1 MAQRSTQEALLI
13 SSQGSVGKVR
23 ATQESILISLRN
35 STCQLSTNPAF
46 ISFAMKQGDP
56 APSPIQVQVLNSGNT
71 DLIAWTLQSDQPWV
85 TISAQ
90 AGTTPSTIQIGIDIT
105 GVPSGFHTANLT
117 FSSIACGNP
126 VLVVTFELN
135 ATMIA
140 SCIPDP
146 NADAFDVPSLNGVF
160 DDFAGLGTLVNP
172 PGFPPG
178 TYNFVQYNQVGPDAV
193 AFGGELY
200 QTLTG
205 RLKVAMVVPDHYD
218 DDGIGIDF
226 QYQPWLM
233 QMPPTVIRTA
243 GYRAQLVGSGTIR
256 MTPVNEERK
265 NLYGYKE
272 VTLTEDTPISFEKGL
287 RATESFISLIISNK
301 KTCGAWCQVQ
311 ELVMYANPIYGGNRS
326 PNK

>member
-13 SSQGSVGKVR
+13 SAGKPSFVR
-23 ATQESILISLRN
+23 STHESILLSVRN
-35 STCQLSTNPAF
+35 TLCNLSTDSNSLLF
-46 ISFAMKQGDP
+46 HMKQGDP
-56 APSPIQVQVLNSGNT
+56 APDSQTLQILNNGNT
-71 DLIAWTLQSDQPWV
+71 DAISWTVQADQPWV
-85 TISAQ
+85 TLSATAGLTPTSIQVGIDVTGLASGVHTAILTFGSAQ
-90 AGTTPSTIQIGIDIT
+90 
-105 GVPSGFHTANLT
+105 
-117 FSSIACGNP
+117 CGNP
-126 VLVVTFELN
+126 TVSITFAYD

-146 NADAFDVPSLNGVF
+146 NADAYDVPGLNGTFTEFV
-160 DDFAGLGTLVNP
+160 GLGTLVNP

-178 TYNFVQYNQVGPDAV
+178 TYNYVQYNQEGPDAV

-200 QTLTG
+200 ATLTG

-233 QMPPTVIRTA
+233 QMPPSVIRTA
-243 GYRAQLVGSGTIR
+243 GYRAQLRGSGTIR
-256 MTPVNEERK
+256 MTPVNEKRQ

-272 VTLTEDTPISFEKGL
+272 VTLNEDTPISFEKGL

-301 KTCGAWCQVQ
+301 RACGAWCEIQ
-311 ELVMYANPIYGGNRS
+311 ELIMYATPIFGGNRG
-326 PNK
+326 PRK